1 MNSRKLVKR
10 VILICTIFLVGIF
23 IGRAETSKPD
33 ATKENFRKAVTALI
47 TGNYD
52 LSLTLFDSVLKERT
66 ELYGSNSIPV
76 ANVLVN
82 IGVIKSQLGLF
93 DQSINYYNKAGEIY
107 SLNGE
112 LYLKSLASTQHNIAI
127 CYVELGDF
135 ENGLL
140 FYEKAER
147 SFQNLHLENSGEFES
162 LLINLSILNYEM
174 GDYERAIFYNS
185 KSFNIHTDQKVNYRK
200 WVSSGM
206 ILLRKGDYL
215 NSIHS
220 FLEALKVG
228 ELEHG
233 ADFAG
238 REHILPNIA
247 MVQLKLGDFNASIK
261 TYKEAL
267 IFIEANFGKQSP
279 VYANCLTELGQ
290 VYMKKSEAACNVGG
304 FVIEKQKNTETA
316 LRYFQQALMAVAPGF
331 NSEKWKDNPS
341 LENVLDK
348 AKLLSAIKSKAEA
361 LRILASLD
369 QKNGLKAK
377 SQEHLNLSM
386 ESFELA
392 TKVIHLIRTGFMNQE
407 SRLKLAENEH
417 PVYIGAVDV
426 ASKLFEL
433 TDERKYFEK
442 AFEFSERSRS
452 TDFQTMMRDSH
463 ARQLGGL
470 PDSLLQKEK
479 ELKSEVA
486 AYEGFIFEESS
497 LPQPDTSKVSL
508 WKDKVFVLKKSY
520 DDLIVLLERDYPTYY
535 QFKYSDA
542 IVTVAEIQKKLHS
555 REALVEYL
563 IKDTQDGEPRELLTF
578 VIKNN
583 QYLLQRQPI
592 DSVFNTTVSRFLS
605 FLKNGAVTETRK
617 RDFKQYVLDAMS
629 LNEQLIKP
637 VSDRLKDYR
646 LVVVPDDILAYIPF
660 DAFITQMPDT
670 TKMDFRKLRY
680 LIYDHSVSY
689 TYSATLLY
697 YYFNNSKKAS
707 KDLAAFAPDYNGAE
721 VEVNTVRD
729 IIPRDKLFPLPGA
742 KQEVT
747 GITRV
752 INGDIFAGKDATEP
766 RFKEIAGDYDIL
778 HLAMH
783 TVMNDSLPMYSKL
796 VFTAEQNNNGWL
808 DTYEIYNL
816 DLKARMAVLSACNTG
831 SGRLQKGEGVMSLA
845 RAFLYSG
852 CPSIVMTLWNIED
865 ASSANIMIDFY
876 QNLDNGLPK
885 DEALRKAKFSHIQS
899 ADPLKAHPYY
909 WLGYVS
915 VGSQVPLFRTN
926 YIYIVGMLLFI
937 IAAIIFEKKFLRKRS
952 GKHQL

>member
-1 MNSRKLVKR
+1 MAILV
-10 VILICTIFLVGIF
+10 LH
-23 IGRAETSKPD
+23 IGAFYAKAEPD
-33 ATKENFRKAVTALI
+33 RQEQSKENFRKAVSALI

-52 LSLTLFDSVLKERT
+52 LSLLLFDSVLEERT
-66 ELYGSNSIPV
+66 EKHGSNSIPV

-82 IGVIKSQLGLF
+82 IGVIKSQLVLY
-93 DQSINYYNKAGEIY
+93 DSAIDYYKRASAIY
-107 SLNGE
+107 ESNGK
-112 LYLKSLASTQHNIAI
+112 LYLKNLATTYQNIAI
-127 CYVELGDF
+127 CYMQIGDD
-135 ENGLL
+135 ENAKL
-140 FYEKAER
+140 YY
-147 SFQNLHLENSGEFES
+147 ENSDRLYQELNLKNNFEYES
-162 LLINLSILNYEM
+162 LLIN
-174 GDYERAIFYNS
+174 RTIFYYEISSYDKAFEDNS
-185 KSFNIHTDQKVNYRK
+185 RSFKILSDLKYEFRK
-200 WVSSGM
+200 WVSLGM
-206 ILLRKGDYL
+206 IYMRLCNFEKSLD
-215 NSIHS
+215 S
-220 FLEALKVG
+220 FNRALIAG
-228 ELEHG
+228 ERDHG
-233 ADFAG
+233 PDFSG
-238 REHILPNIA
+238 KELILPNIA
-247 MVQLKLGDFNASIK
+247 MAQLKLGDFNASIK

-392 TKVIHLIRTGFMNQE
+392 TKVIHLIRTGFINQE

-578 VIKNN
+578 MIKNN

-617 RDFKQYVLDAMS
+617 KDFKQYVLDAMS

>member
-247 MVQLKLGDFNASIK
+247 MVQLKLGDFNASIR

-578 VIKNN
+578 MIKNN

-617 RDFKQYVLDAMS
+617 KDFKQYVLDAMS